1 MLVLVDDVK
10 NSCRPPFS
18 PLSSS
23 RTPEANSTWY
33 LPGGTP
39 TGRSVILTA
48 KGLVVSALHFLISS
62 RKACVFVRH
71 RVGVFDLE
79 VLFRQVETFAVDTD
93 TDTDA
98 GTTPHHTKGICV
110 SGSFH
115 LLASTPRGGC
125 AIVSAVI
132 TPSPPAL
139 LTAAAI
145 SA

>member
-23 RTPEANSTWY
+23 RTPEANSTWH

-48 KGLVVSALHFLISS
+48 NGLVVSALHFLISS
-62 RKACVFVRH
+62 RKACVFVRQ

-98 GTTPHHTKGICV
+98 GTTPHHTKRMLYV
-110 SGSFH
+110 SPDHF
-115 LLASTPRGGC
+115 
-125 AIVSAVI
+125 IY
-132 TPSPPAL
+132 
-139 LTAAAI
+139 
-145 SA
+145 